1 MHPLARIE
9 EVTVRHGPHV
19 VVMRPSLRAAVTL
32 ERLHGGWEG
41 LLLRLSQFHMTTMW
55 ALIRASAVSQKA
67 AEALLASLA
76 HQPLTEIEA
85 ALAASLREL
94 CELFLGTA
102 STGSSETIAQP
113 ISWPEAY
120 AQLYRVG
127 TGWLGWPPANTWAAT
142 PNEITEAFEGKVAQL
157 KAIHGVSDETDVAAS
172 RSDPVGTY
180 TPDRLREIEELGHD
194 PAFDRDA
201 LRALKARH
209 NA

>member
-1 MHPLARIE
+1 MHPLAHIE
-9 EVTVRHGPHV
+9 EVTVRHGPHFV
-19 VVMRPSLRAAVTL
+19 VLRPSLRAAVTL

-55 ALIRASAVSQKA
+55 ALIRSSAVRHKA

-76 HQPLTEIEA
+76 DLTLAKIEA
-85 ALAASLREL
+85 ALAAPLREL
-94 CELFLGTA
+94 CELFLGIS
-102 STGSSETIAQP
+102 STGNSDARAEP

-120 AQLYRVG
+120 AQLYSLG
-127 TGWLGWPPANTWAAT
+127 TGWLSWTPADTWAAT
-142 PNEITEAFEGKVAQL
+142 PNEITQAFAGKVAQL
-157 KAIHGVSDETDVAAS
+157 KAIQGVSDETDPAAS
-172 RSDPVGTY
+172 RSDPVGIY
-180 TPDRLREIEELGHD
+180 TSDRLREIEELGHD

>member
-1 MHPLARIE
+1 MQPLARIE
-9 EVTVRHGPHV
+9 EVTVRHGLHV
-19 VVMRPSLRAAVTL
+19 VVLRPSLRAAVKL

-41 LLLRLSQFHMTTMW
+41 FLLRLSQFHMTTMW
-55 ALIRASAVSQKA
+55 AFIRASAVSQKA
-67 AEALLASLA
+67 AEALLAALA
-76 HQPLTEIEA
+76 DLPLTKIEA
-85 ALAASLREL
+85 ALAEPLREL
-94 CELFLGTA
+94 CELFFGIP
-102 STGSSETIAQP
+102 STGRSDTSAES

-120 AQLYRVG
+120 AQLYRIG
-127 TGWLGWPPANTWAAT
+127 TGWFGWTPADTWAAT

-157 KAIHGVSDETDVAAS
+157 KAIHGVSGETDATAS
-172 RSDPVGTY
+172 RSAPVGIY